1 VVARI
6 ATFVPLLAFF
16 LIHILI
22 VAFVR
27 STIRLAYPPSLD
39 PEE

>member
-1 VVARI
+1 MARI
-6 ATFVPLLAFF
+6 ATFVPLLSFF
-16 LIHILI
+16 IGHILI

-27 STIRLAYPPSLD
+27 STIRLAYPAFLN

>member
-6 ATFVPLLAFF
+6 ATLVPLFSLF
-16 LIHILI
+16 LVHIFI
-22 VAFVR
+22 VTFVR